1 MGLCIYRS
9 YFVFGCKAAQ
19 HDLFLIIWHRGKVD
33 DARERGAT
41 CRVNVIE

>member
-1 MGLCIYRS
+1 MGLWIYRS